1 VNKHKRAVLFVN
13 GEKTPG
19 FSVKTSPSDWL
30 VAVDGGLR
38 HIVARKRLP
47 DLLIGD
53 LDSVDPRE
61 LAACEAAK
69 VEIVRFPAVKE
80 KTDLE
85 LALDIAIERGF
96 NNIVIAYAQGSRA
109 DHSLANLSVLARPD
123 LKGVDIKL
131 EDGRTAVVLIKG
143 PDQRAITTKPD
154 DLVSLIP
161 WGAPAQGVTTR
172 NLLYPLLDETLLPW
186 QSRGVSNIATAKQAI
201 ISLTDG
207 ALLVIHTRLSV
218 GSKGKA

>member
-1 VNKHKRAVLFVN
+1 MNKHRRAILYVN
-13 GEKTPG
+13 GEKTIG
-19 FSVKTSPSDWL
+19 FFVKTSPSDWL

-61 LAACEAAK
+61 LAACEAAN
-69 VEIVRFPAVKE
+69 VEIMRFPPVKD

-85 LALDIAIERGF
+85 LALDITLERGF
-96 NNIVIAYAQGSRA
+96 TQVVIAYAQGSRV
-109 DHSLANLSVLARPD
+109 DHALANLTVLARPD
-123 LKGVDIKL
+123 LQDVDIKL
-131 EDGRTAVVLIKG
+131 DDGRTAVVLIKG
-143 PDQRAITTKPD
+143 PDQRAIATKPD

-161 WGAPAQGVTTR
+161 WGVPAKGVTTR
-172 NLLYPLLDETLLPW
+172 NLHFPLLDETLLPW
-186 QSRGVSNIATAKQAI
+186 QSRGVSNVATAKQAI

-207 ALLVIHTRLSV
+207 ALLIIHTRPSV
-218 GSKGKA
+218 ALKGKA